1 MVTGNREKWLKL
13 DLKSELWRIFLAC
26 YPPLDTLAWCDTD
39 VTLVDDLFIV
49 LLLSDR
55 DSIKT

>member
-26 YPPLDTLAWCDTD
+26 YPPLDTLARCDTA
-39 VTLVDDLFIV
+39 TLVDDLFIV
-49 LLLSDR
+49 FFLSDR
-55 DSIKT
+55 DSIKR